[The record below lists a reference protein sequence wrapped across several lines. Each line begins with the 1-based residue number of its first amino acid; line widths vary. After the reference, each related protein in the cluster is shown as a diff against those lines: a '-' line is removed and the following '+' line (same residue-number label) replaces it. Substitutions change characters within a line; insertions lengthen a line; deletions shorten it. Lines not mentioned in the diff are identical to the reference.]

1 MSLPELYELQHC
13 LVHVAD
19 VVACAIIKRQQ
30 PAADLVTKRALYR
43 EFGRAGS
50 ISISPRMGRSRASD
64 SERPRIHRSNT
75 AARNSSPYSKPNACN
90 AQKSS
95 VNTDN
100 KSRQNKLFC
109 SLYHSKRTNTRRQPE
124 SR

>member
-43 EFGRAGS
+43 EFGRGWVDKHIAPRGKIEGKRFGTACVVNKAPEAIGKIISMVNGS
-50 ISISPRMGRSRASD
+50 MCD
-64 SERPRIHRSNT
+64 
-75 AARNSSPYSKPNACN
+75 
-90 AQKSS
+90 
-95 VNTDN
+95 
-100 KSRQNKLFC
+100 LF
-109 SLYHSKRTNTRRQPE
+109 
-124 SR
+124 

>member
-43 EFGRAGS
+43 EFGRGWVDKHIAPHGK
-50 ISISPRMGRSRASD
+50 IEGKRFGTAP
-64 SERPRIHRSNT
+64 NYT